1 MDTARIGDY
10 QVHRTI
16 GRGRY
21 GVVYSASHVASGRLV
36 ALKVLADQFTQDTVY
51 RARFRREC
59 DLLAKLSH
67 PHVIPILEAGEDG
80 DALFLA
86 MRLIQGTTLKELI
99 VGGEPPEVVRAM
111 RILSAVGSA
120 LDAAHAA
127 GIIHR
132 DVKPRNIML
141 SRRDHPYL
149 GDFGLARGPGG
160 GALTAPGEVLG
171 TIDYMPP
178 ENLEGDPATKAGDLY
193 ALSCLAFE
201 LLTGDVPFQGN
212 NDAAIL
218 FGHVTVPPPSLSAR
232 RPELPAEL
240 DAVVA
245 AGMAKDPADRPGT
258 ARELLAGMWEALGEP
273 APADLVA
280 AG

>member
-21 GVVYSASHVASGRLV
+21 GVVYSASHVPTGRVV
-36 ALKVLADQFTQDTVY
+36 ALKVLADQFAADTVY

-59 DLLAKLSH
+59 DLLAQLSH

-80 DALFLA
+80 AALYLA
-86 MRLIQGTTLKELI
+86 MRLIQGTTLKEL
-99 VGGEPPEVVRAM
+99 VTDGEPPEAGRAM
-111 RILSAVGSA
+111 RILSEVAGA

-132 DVKPRNIML
+132 DVKPRNVML
-141 SRRDHPYL
+141 SRRDHAYL

-178 ENLEGDPATKAGDLY
+178 ENLEGDPATKAGDIY
-193 ALSCLAFE
+193 ALSCMAFE
-201 LLTGDVPFQGN
+201 LLTGACPFPGN

-218 FGHVTVPPPSLSAR
+218 FGHVTAPPPSVSAH

-245 AGMAKDPADRPGT
+245 AGMAKDPAERPAS
-258 ARELLAGMWEALGEP
+258 ARELLAGMWGALGEP